1 MSRFNRIMKS
11 PKNPIVPPT
20 SNIGILD
27 DMAEL
32 EKEFEQKREAKKTD
46 LETVRQDLIAKLRK
60 VDEYLETNSFGGPVA
75 GKETGAKRMPKGEL
89 ERYIREALA
98 KGPAPIGDLLKRI
111 REAGLTNK
119 DGSIRSKVGNPKWI
133 QANGI
138 VKNGN
143 AFALK
148 K

>member
-32 EKEFEQKREAKKTD
+32 EKEFERKREAKKTD

-75 GKETGAKRMPKGEL
+75 GKVTGAKRMPKGEL

-98 KGPAPIGDLLKRI
+98 KGPAPIGELLQRI

-119 DGSIRSKVGNPKWI
+119 DGSIRSKVGNPKWT
-133 QANGI
+133 QENGI
-138 VKNGN
+138 VKNGK